1 MWSSQWGITPSR
13 PVSKPLNCLNSG
25 LINLSA
31 TQCHICSYI
40 PILVGKRKENC
51 FILLT
56 LFKDETWR
64 SVTLLWDSRSIIT
77 YTESCFFFFLL
88 NAVLFVYLV
97 QPRLVNVEL
106 FISFIFVHDK
116 NPLQINESLVPQHLL
131 PRLGNLGKKLKGK
144 MRIKISKM
152 LKAEIFMMGNRCKG
166 FKNCY
171 RNVHLVE
178 LNDKFNEDTF

>member
-1 MWSSQWGITPSR
+1 M
-13 PVSKPLNCLNSG
+13 
-25 LINLSA
+25 
-31 TQCHICSYI
+31 
-40 PILVGKRKENC
+40 
-51 FILLT
+51 
-56 LFKDETWR
+56 
-64 SVTLLWDSRSIIT
+64 
-77 YTESCFFFFLL
+77 
-88 NAVLFVYLV
+88 
-97 QPRLVNVEL
+97 EL

-152 LKAEIFMMGNRCKG
+152 LKAEIFMMGNRRKG

-178 LNDKFNEDTF
+178 LNDKFNEDTFLKKLNCWVLLVLLITVLKQHILKCKCYLKWLLLS